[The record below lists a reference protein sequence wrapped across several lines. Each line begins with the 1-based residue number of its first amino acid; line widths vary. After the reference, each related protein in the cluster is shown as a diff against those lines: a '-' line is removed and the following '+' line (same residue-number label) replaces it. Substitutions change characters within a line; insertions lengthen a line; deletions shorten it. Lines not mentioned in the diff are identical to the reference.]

1 KLGPILWQFAPTKKF
16 DASDFGAFLALL
28 PRSQDRIELRH
39 AIEVRHESF
48 CVPEFVDL
56 ARKHG
61 AAIGF
66 ADSEKHPAI
75 TDPTAD
81 VFYARLQQSQAS
93 VKTGYTPKALK
104 QWSED
109 MRTWES
115 GGVPKRFK
123 TLSKPASNQT
133 RDVFAYIISG
143 AKERAPAA
151 AMELLRLL

>member
-1 KLGPILWQFAPTKKF
+1 
-16 DASDFGAFLALL
+16 
-28 PRSQDRIELRH
+28 LRH

-48 CVPEFVDL
+48 CVPEFVEL
-56 ARKHG
+56 ARKHNV
-61 AAIGF
+61 AIVF
-66 ADSEKHPAI
+66 ADSDKHPAI
-75 TDPTAD
+75 ADPTVD
-81 VFYARLQQSQAS
+81 FFYARLQQSEAS

-115 GGVPKRFK
+115 GDTPKRLK
-123 TLSKPASNQT
+123 TLTKSAPRKM

-151 AMELLRLL
+151 AQELLKLLGEKKSPVRQ